1 MDPVPRTCTEISQ
14 TQETG
19 NINNTPLPLREFR
32 TEPAYVLLGDP
43 GSGKSTE
50 FETECNDLGDEAVL
64 ISAREF
70 LTFDIANHPEWQE
83 RTIFIDGLDEVRTGD
98 IDSRTPFD
106 TIRNKLDNIG
116 RPFFRISCR
125 ETDWLGENDRKNLE
139 KISPNLQVKMLR
151 LDPLTESNV
160 DNILETIFTIDKAE
174 DFKNEVYRRN
184 LNGLLDNPLN
194 LRLLTKVITKE
205 GNWPA
210 SRLETFGSAC
220 KLLAV
225 ERNEEHC
232 ISEPI
237 EPTEILNVAGR
248 LCAIQLISGAAG
260 HSLDLN
266 RVYSDYISADTWDC
280 KSLDMRKRA
289 LSSKLFT
296 TVPNG
301 VRLLAPVHRH
311 IAEFLAAQH
320 LAQLI
325 NDGLPASRILS
336 LIIGEDGGVVS
347 EFRGLSAWLAA
358 YSSQA
363 RVNLIEIDPIGVGL
377 YGDIRDFTPYE
388 KRRLLKSLNHRIDRL
403 EDPKWQIAEAFT
415 PLVSPEMESTLLD
428 ILSGTNRGGDHEDY
442 ISFLLEVLQRGTSL
456 PGISQTCIDIV
467 YDSPNPSIASSALQ
481 AFIHNSTNDITDQL
495 IQLLKDIQSDNPS
508 DPNYYLSNILLR
520 YLYPQDI
527 LPSEIWNY
535 IDNANNRCYD
545 LRYSTFWNYDLFDK
559 SSDDNIAELLDQ
571 LYGIL
576 PSLKEKLIVAH
587 LKTLPLRLLTCGLHL
602 YGDRLATS
610 RLYKW
615 LKVGLLRDQ
624 WPYHFYARHIVN
636 EDPTYEI
643 RTWLENH
650 PQAQKKIILKKLTH
664 CSEKGNDLYECLEK
678 VLYYLYDSKL
688 PSDLGLWS
696 LEKSIELSNR
706 YPQVSEQLLRISVDL
721 YSQQIYDQGLSRSLL
736 FDRTRDCPI
745 LKEKLLALL
754 DQYDNRQHEDD
765 NAAKQHDNAQWISYL
780 RSNINSLHNNTANL
794 ELLNDIGRLYYGL
807 FPDQD
812 YSMPPLERIKEA
824 LNYEDNLVEATLSAL
839 VGVLWRE
846 DVPDVDEIIRLES
859 EKKVHLLMY
868 PFLAG
873 LDEIARTNSID
884 FSQLTYSQIHKA
896 VAFYYTTKSDIGKDG
911 YSELVKVHPE
921 QVKNV
926 LLRYSKSKFRSNKSD
941 SCLFNLGDSGLY
953 NLAFESTHASIA
965 KQVNLPLLQC
975 FPVRCTQGQ
984 IRSLDY
990 LLWSALQYTDDLSL
1004 IKLIRHKLSYKSMN
1018 ISQRIHL
1025 LAAGLIVKPDEFST
1039 PLETLVEGKDK
1050 RLRYLAAFFAA
1061 PRSLPVLTDRHRPA
1075 ELVLLIK
1082 LLGASFNPSCG
1093 FILLDNF
1100 ISKPSDQVSDFI
1112 DKLGSLSDQAANQ
1125 ALNQLVADP
1134 VLYHWHEKLTQAL
1147 DSQRVLYRDAIY
1159 QYPDVEQIRRT
1170 LNNQAPANVTDLAA
1184 LTIDHLN
1191 QISDRIHTNNTDDWR
1206 QYWNEDSNGQ
1216 PKTPK
1221 NENSC
1226 RDALLSD
1233 LQERLPTGVDAQP
1246 EGQYANDSRADIR
1259 VFYNSYSVPVEV
1271 KKNSHRNLWSAPRD
1285 QLITRYT
1292 NDPKTGG
1299 YGIYLV
1305 FWFGERYTQ
1314 PPPQGKGPAN
1324 SEEMRVRLQATLT
1337 EEESRKITV
1346 CVVDVEKP

>member
-14 TQETG
+14 TQKTE
-19 NINNTPLPLREFR
+19 NINNAPLPLRKLR
-32 TEPAYVLLGDP
+32 TVPAYVLLGDP

-70 LTFDIANHPEWQE
+70 LTFDVANHPEWQE

-106 TIRNKLDNIG
+106 IIRNKLDNIG

-139 KISPNLQVKMLR
+139 AISPNFQVKMLR
-151 LDPLTESNV
+151 LDPLTESNI
-160 DNILETIFTIDKAE
+160 DSILKAILTIDKAE
-174 DFKNEVYRRN
+174 DFKKEAYRRN
-184 LNGLLDNPLN
+184 LNGLLVNPLS
-194 LRLLTKVITKE
+194 LRLLTEIITKE

-210 SRLETFGSAC
+210 SRLETFESAC

-237 EPTEILNVAGR
+237 GPTKILDAAGR
-248 LCAIQLISGAAG
+248 LCAIQLISGAVG
-260 HSLDLN
+260 HSLDFN
-266 RVYSDYISADTWDC
+266 RVYSGYISPDTWGCESSDV
-280 KSLDMRKRA
+280 RRRA

-296 TVPNG
+296 TVPNS

-325 NDGLPASRILS
+325 NDGLPSSRVLS

-363 RVNLIEIDPIGVGL
+363 RVSLIEIDPIGVGL
-377 YGDIRDFTPYE
+377 YGDIRDFTPNE
-388 KRRLLKSLNHRIDRL
+388 KHRLLKSLNHKIDRF
-403 EDPKWQIAEAFT
+403 ENPKWQIAEAFA

-428 ILSGTNRGGDHEDY
+428 IISGTNRDDHHEDY
-442 ISFLLEVLQRGTSL
+442 ISFLLEILQRGMSL

-467 YDSPNPSIASSALQ
+467 YDSSNPGIASSALQ
-481 AFIHNSTNDITDQL
+481 AFIHNSITDITDQL
-495 IQLLKDIQSDNPS
+495 IQLLKDIQIDNPS
-508 DPNYYLSNILLR
+508 DPNYYLSDILLR
-520 YLYPQDI
+520 YLYPQNI

-559 SSDDNIAELLDQ
+559 SSDDSIAELLDQ

-576 PSLKEKLIVAH
+576 PNLKEKLIVAH
-587 LKTLPLRLLTCGLHL
+587 LKTLPLRLLTCGLYLHE
-602 YGDRLATS
+602 DKLATS

-615 LKVGLLRDQ
+615 LKVGLLRDR

-636 EDPTYEI
+636 EDPTYDI
-643 RTWLENH
+643 RTWLESH
-650 PQAQKKIILKKLTH
+650 PQTQKNIILEKLIH
-664 CSEKGNDLYECLEK
+664 CSEKGDDLHEHLGK

-736 FDRTRDCPI
+736 FDRTRGYPI
-745 LKEKLLALL
+745 LKEKLLVLL
-754 DQYDNRQHEDD
+754 DQYDNRQQEDD
-765 NAAKQHDNAQWISYL
+765 NAARQHDEARWISYL
-780 RSNINSLHNNTANL
+780 RSNISSLHNNTTNL
-794 ELLNDIGRLYYGL
+794 KLLNDIGKIYYGL
-807 FPDQD
+807 FPGQD

-824 LNYEDNLVEATLSAL
+824 LNYEDYLVEAALSAL
-839 VGVLWRE
+839 IDVLWRE
-846 DVPDVDEIIRLES
+846 DIPDVDEIINLEL
-859 EKKVHLLMY
+859 EKKTHLLMY

-873 LDEIARTNSID
+873 LDEIVRTRSTD

-896 VAFYYTTKSDIGKDG
+896 IAFYYTTQGDVGKDG

-921 QVKNV
+921 PVKNI
-926 LLRYSKSKFRSNKSD
+926 LLKYSKSKFSSSKSD
-941 SCLFNLGDSGLY
+941 TCLSNLEDSGLY
-953 NLAFESTHASIA
+953 NLAFESSHALIA
-965 KQVNLPLLQC
+965 KQVSLPLLQC
-975 FPVRCTQGQ
+975 FPIRCTQGQ
-984 IRSLDY
+984 IRALDY
-990 LLWSALQYTDDLSL
+990 LLWSALQYADDSSL
-1004 IKLIRHKLSYKSMN
+1004 CELIRHKLSYKSMN
-1018 ISQRIHL
+1018 IFQKIHL
-1025 LAAGLIVKPDEFST
+1025 LAAGLIVRPDEFST
-1039 PLETLVEGKDK
+1039 PLEAFVKGKDK

-1061 PRSLPVLTDRHRPA
+1061 PHSPPVLTDRHRST
-1075 ELVLLIK
+1075 ELELLIK
-1082 LLGASFNPSCG
+1082 LLGPSFNPSCD
-1093 FILLDNF
+1093 FILSDGF
-1100 ISKPSDQVSDFI
+1100 FSKPSDQVSDFI
-1112 DKLGSLSDQAANQ
+1112 GRLATLPNQAANQ
-1125 ALNQLVADP
+1125 ALNQLIADP
-1134 VLYHWHEKLTQAL
+1134 VLFHWHEELTQAL

-1159 QYPDVEQIRRT
+1159 RYPDVEQIHRT
-1170 LNNQAPANVTDLAA
+1170 LNNQAPANVADLVA
-1184 LTIDHLN
+1184 LVIDHLN
-1191 QISDRIHTNNTDDWR
+1191 QIADRIHTNNTDDWR

-1233 LQERLPTGVDAQP
+1233 LQERLPAGVDAQP

-1259 VFYNSYSVPVEV
+1259 VFYSSFNVPIEV
-1271 KKNSHRNLWSAPRD
+1271 KKNGHRDLWSAQRD
-1285 QLITRYT
+1285 QLIKQYT

-1324 SEEMRVRLQATLT
+1324 SEEMRVRLQSTLT